1 MDYKATQKEMIVVI
15 KADGTV
21 EITTKGIKGPEC
33 KPELEKLSEHI
44 SKVESIERT
53 SEWYET
59 NATSIGKVYLDG
71 SVK

>member
-1 MDYKATQKEMIVVI
+1 MEYKATQKEMIVVI

-44 SKVESIERT
+44 GKVNNVERT

-59 NATSIGKVYLDG
+59 NATSANRVYLDG